1 MKIVSHHAME
11 IALPYLLHAAPTK
24 EEPGKPEDK
33 AATLEG
39 PFLAAFQVGSYN
51 EVEGQVS

>member
-1 MKIVSHHAME
+1 ME